1 VQGTHESALREELF
15 RLRPRRHRGGDGAR
29 DVVVDLVVLL
39 LAQAGRKPDLEDE
52 ELADEL
58 GRIEVIGQTRAV
70 GFKRRP
76 SYVAPKLISKSMA

>member
-1 VQGTHESALREELF
+1 VRSFFASGRAATAAVM
-15 RLRPRRHRGGDGAR
+15 AR

-58 GRIEVIGQTRAV
+58 GRIEVIGQTLAV

-76 SYVAPKLISKSMA
+76 PTSRQSL